1 MNVSHKSTKRHL
13 MISALALTAAIGTA
27 SAAGGGKLIYNG
39 KVASTDVRTISGS
52 PYVKLSD
59 MASAMGL
66 IVVKRG
72 DSYELTKKGGANQV
86 DGLQGKIGDTLFNG
100 EWRFTV
106 LSTSTPESYA
116 IKIPAVRADLRGTA
130 NITIDESTGLVR
142 PASGYKLVVIPCR
155 MSNGQKSSQTFWV
168 APTMGVKT
176 ALADTE
182 GESHPPFGFDME
194 GSQNQS
200 KPLVP
205 GASSSFTI
213 LFIVPEATQ
222 SKDLIFTLRNNGE
235 GKISNVRVSL
245 KAP

>member
-1 MNVSHKSTKRHL
+1 MNVSHKSTKRTL
-13 MISALALTAAIGTA
+13 MISALALTAAVGTA
-27 SAAGGGKLIYNG
+27 WAAGGGKLIYNG
-39 KVASTDVRTISGS
+39 KVASTDVRTIGGT

-66 IVVKRG
+66 DVVRRG
-72 DSYELTKKGGANQV
+72 DGYELTKKGGANQV

-106 LSTSTPESYA
+106 LGASTPESYTV
-116 IKIPAVRADLRGTA
+116 KIPSVRGDLRGTA
-130 NITIDESTGLVR
+130 NITNDESTGIVR
-142 PASGYKLVVIPCR
+142 PAPGYKLVVISCR
-155 MSNGQKSSQTFWV
+155 MSNGQKSQQTFWV
-168 APTMGVKT
+168 APTRGVKT

-205 GASSSFTI
+205 GASSGFTL
-213 LFIVPEATQ
+213 LFVVPEATQ
-222 SKDLIFTLRNNGE
+222 PKDLIFTLRNNGE
-235 GKISNVRVSL
+235 GKVSNARVSL
-245 KAP
+245 QAP